1 MNETL
6 AWSLTTIYHP
16 CTWQAPSSEVNELI
30 WAVSCRLQI
39 SPYCEPTSSLSRSSS
54 FQLLKGPPRALWWCA
69 PNSSPPSSPRAGPPF
84 LHSPRKVSP
93 KKQKRRNIKTRGKKT
108 KVPVLAAVGKFLLHC
123 CPHFLGYPQE
133 TLSLTPWCLSGWSVE
148 KLAFLHT
155 APSQSFM
162 TSQQFFDSQQ
172 LPCARMHVLRNLVPS
187 QEFFCKLFTVADS
200 SLYFDSSFSFRI
212 LESYRISY

>member
-93 KKQKRRNIKTRGKKT
+93 KKQKRRNIKIRGKKKKQST
-108 KVPVLAAVGKFLLHC
+108 SPSSCREISATLLSS
-123 CPHFLGYPQE
+123 FLGLPSGDTVSD
-133 TLSLTPWCLSGWSVE
+133 TLV
-148 KLAFLHT
+148 
-155 APSQSFM
+155 
-162 TSQQFFDSQQ
+162 
-172 LPCARMHVLRNLVPS
+172 
-187 QEFFCKLFTVADS
+187 
-200 SLYFDSSFSFRI
+200 SFRMI
-212 LESYRISY
+212 RGEACISSHCPLSVIHDKSTVFW